1 MRYPRIETTPSELR
15 ERLEL
20 LHDELAVAMDTGL
33 SQESPY
39 MRDLYAELHEVHAAW
54 IMSSVIEVALRSG
67 PRFG

>member
-1 MRYPRIETTPSELR
+1 MRHPRIETTPSELR

-33 SQESPY
+33 SQGGAY
-39 MRDLYAELHEVHAAW
+39 MRDLYAELDEIHGAW
-54 IMSSVIEVALRSG
+54 VMASVIELALHRG